1 MPAHR
6 LLALLRRLV
15 ALLMAA
21 HGVYRAVTA
30 GAVEGFGG
38 WLTLQGLPAGDLL
51 AAAITGAE
59 LLGAVVLWLG
69 WGRRLVAMLFVAEL
83 SVGII
88 LVHAPEGWFV
98 VGGGRNGV
106 EFSVLLIGVLLA
118 VAAER
123 PAAAADQ

>member
-15 ALLMAA
+15 ALLMVAHAVHRAA
-21 HGVYRAVTA
+21 TH
-30 GAVEGFGG
+30 GAVEGFGE
-38 WLTLQGLPAGDLL
+38 WLTLQGLPVGHLL

-69 WGRRLVAMLFVAEL
+69 WQRRIVAMLFVAEL
-83 SVGII
+83 SIGIL

-98 VGGGRNGV
+98 VGGGRNGA

-118 VAAER
+118 VAAEHP
-123 PAAAADQ
+123 PAAADR

>member
-21 HGVYRAVTA
+21 HGVHRAVTH
-30 GAVEGFGG
+30 GAVEGFGE
-38 WLTLQGLPAGDLL
+38 WLTLRGLPVGHLL

-69 WGRRLVAMLFVAEL
+69 WQRRIVAALFVAEL
-83 SVGII
+83 SIGIL

-98 VGGGRNGV
+98 VGGGRNGA

-118 VAAER
+118 VAAEHS
-123 PAAAADQ
+123 PAAADR

>member
-6 LLALLRRLV
+6 LLALLRHLV

-21 HGVYRAVTA
+21 HGVHRAVTP

-69 WGRRLVAMLFVAEL
+69 WARRLVAILFVAEL
-83 SVGII
+83 GIGI
-88 LVHAPEGWFV
+88 LLVHAPEGWFV
-98 VGGGRNGV
+98 VGGGRNGA

-118 VAAER
+118 VAAEHP
-123 PAAAADQ
+123 PAAADR